1 MRKVK
6 QAGKNPPLC
15 NWCEEVR
22 KDKDGKKKAVIVP
35 RTINEIVADI
45 RKGFDGFPKRLGDLF
60 FFDETSKKIVPIP
73 KSSALSA
80 WIQGDGDCTLS
91 FRKGLGYVTL
101 EALHE
106 RLHATAQAFTAA
118 ASVPFWPKR
127 VDVFDMSGDLPKAD
141 TKAEAFWKLMDFL
154 CPASEHDRL
163 LMAAAFIAPL
173 YYSQTASRPAW
184 CIDTVDAQGSGKS
197 TVVKL
202 CARLYGCAPI
212 DVDFATLKRDETA
225 FKKRVVSSE
234 GRQSRIALIDN
245 ITGDSV
251 ASASLAKLITAAS
264 ISERAAYGRGES
276 SRENDLT
283 WFLTMNGASFDAD
296 MASRC
301 YTLRIRKPVNPDP
314 FWEEQVFRHIDE
326 NRLQILSDMA
336 AMLDRVNARPRSE
349 VWVRRE
355 SRFARFDS
363 LVLAAVCRDRDEFDE
378 LDHYLSA
385 TATETNVDQV
395 AADTFAEAFAASI
408 RENYSGPGG
417 ERWNGEAVVV
427 TPANIDAFL
436 KLVPELAKYKA
447 RDVRQWVK
455 ADMIPDFD
463 RDFDRLQNSRL
474 PNQFR
479 ARGSFCYR
487 PKDGGKVDP
496 LTPLRTVKIVSL
508 VTTGSSNYRWDVI
521 GETRIST

>member
-1 MRKVK
+1 MAKK
-6 QAGKNPPLC
+6 ACKNPPLC
-15 NWCEEVR
+15 NWFEEV
-22 KDKDGKKKAVIVP
+22 KKSKDGDKEAVIVP

-60 FFDETSKKIVPIP
+60 FFDEINKRVVPIP
-73 KSSALSA
+73 KPSALSA
-80 WIQGDGDCTLS
+80 WIQGDGDCSLS

-106 RLHATAQAFTAA
+106 RLYATAQTFTAA
-118 ASVPFWPKR
+118 ASVPFWPQR
-127 VDVFDMSGDLPKAD
+127 ADVFDMSGDLPKAD
-141 TKAEAFWKLMDFL
+141 PKAEAFWKLMDFL
-154 CPASEHDRL
+154 CPASDNDRL

-301 YTLRIRKPVNPDP
+301 YTLKIRKPTNPDP

-349 VWVRRE
+349 VWVRRD

-363 LVLAAVCRDRDEFDE
+363 LVLAAVCRDRDEFDA

-385 TATETNVDQV
+385 TATATNVDQV
-395 AADTFAEAFAASI
+395 AADTFSEAFAASI

-436 KLVPELAKYKA
+436 KLVPELSKYKA

-463 RDFDRLQNSRL
+463 RDFDRLENSKLQSAHR
-474 PNQFR
+474 R
-479 ARGSFCYR
+479 HGSLLYR
-487 PKDGGKVDP
+487 PKLAEGMSP
-496 LTPLRTVKIVSL
+496 ISPTRYVKIVQF
-508 VTTGSSNYRWDVI
+508 VTSGGSSYRWDVV
-521 GETRIST
+521 GESQVW